1 MPSSNKTPHLKL
13 NSWIGS
19 DIPKMADFNTDN
31 TLLDAAFAQLQDQI
45 ANGIPGPGG
54 ADPRLDDHLAD
65 GEVHLSPEDRT
76 SLADSAPVVGT
87 YLGDGN
93 PFQGIV
99 LGFRP
104 RFGFVFADNTPIMT
118 LNAAGNAQFTH
129 FAVMT
134 RQGCTSGVET
144 IPTGFQAK
152 QLGSANQGGQTSIG
166 LNKDGQ
172 LYIYLAWR

>member
-1 MPSSNKTPHLKL
+1 MPSSNKTPYLKL

-19 DIPKMADFNTDN
+19 DIPKMADFNADN
-31 TLLDAAFAQLQDQI
+31 ALLDAAFAQLQEQI
-45 ANGIPGPGG
+45 NDIPGEGG
-54 ADPRLDDHLAD
+54 ADPRLDNHLAD
-65 GEVHLSPEDRT
+65 QEAHLSAQDRAD
-76 SLADSAPVVGT
+76 LASSAPVVGT
-87 YLGDGN
+87 YVGDGN

-104 RFGFVFADNTPIMT
+104 RFGFVFAENTPIMT

-129 FAVMT
+129 FAVIT
-134 RQGCTSGVET
+134 QQGCTSGVET

-172 LYIYLAWR
+172 LYVYRVWR

>member
-19 DIPKMADFNTDN
+19 DIPKMTDFNNDN
-31 TLLDAAFAQLQDQI
+31 ALLDAAFAQIQEQI
-45 ANGIPGPGG
+45 ANGIPGDGG
-54 ADPRLDDHLAD
+54 ADPRLDNHLTD
-65 GEVHLSPEDRT
+65 EEIHLNQEDRLF
-76 SLADSAPVVGT
+76 LANSAPVLGT
-87 YLGDGN
+87 YRGDGN

-104 RFGFVFADNTPIMT
+104 RYGFLFAENTPVMT

-129 FAVMT
+129 FAVIT

-144 IPTGFQAK
+144 TPTGFQAK